1 MNYKKYIAEFIGTFF
16 LVLVVSM
23 IALTK
28 VQTDLQPIAIGIT
41 LLVMIFAGGHLSGAH
56 FNPAIS
62 LAFFLRS
69 KITGMEFLFYSVAQI
84 LAGVSAAFVATLL
97 VSAKMRQIPLPFGEI
112 PIFFGMGQAFA
123 AEAIGTFALT
133 WVVLNVAT
141 SKALDGNNFY
151 GLAIGLTQT
160 AMMYAFGGVS
170 GGFFNPAIAAGLS
183 AIQLVNY
190 QNIWI
195 YLIACPLGAATAT
208 FMFKFLS
215 SED

>member
-23 IALTK
+23 VTLTK
-28 VQTDLQPIAIGIT
+28 VQSDIQPIAVGVT
-41 LLVMIFAGGHLSGAH
+41 LMVMIFANGHLSGAH

-62 LAFFLRS
+62 LAFYLRS
-69 KITGMEFLFYSVAQI
+69 KITGMEFLFYGVVQI
-84 LAGVSAAFVATLL
+84 TGGVGAAFIASLL
-97 VSAKMRQIPLPFGEI
+97 VSVKLKQIPLPFADV
-112 PIFFGMGQAFA
+112 PLFFGIGQAFA

-160 AMMYAFGGVS
+160 AMIYAFGSVS

-183 AIQLVNY
+183 AIQLINY
-190 QNIWI
+190 QNFWI
-195 YLIACPLGAATAT
+195 YLLACPIGAT
-208 FMFKFLS
+208 FAAYTFKFVNT
-215 SED
+215 EE

>member
-23 IALTK
+23 VTLTK
-28 VQTDLQPIAIGIT
+28 VQSDIQPIAVGVT
-41 LLVMIFAGGHLSGAH
+41 LMVMIFANGHLSGAH

-62 LAFFLRS
+62 LAFYLRS
-69 KITGMEFLFYSVAQI
+69 KITGMEFLFYGVVQI
-84 LAGVSAAFVATLL
+84 IGGVGAAFIASLL
-97 VSAKMRQIPLPFGEI
+97 VSVKLKQIPLPFADV
-112 PIFFGMGQAFA
+112 PLFFGIGQAFA

-160 AMMYAFGGVS
+160 AMIYAFGSVS

-183 AIQLVNY
+183 AIQLINY
-190 QNIWI
+190 QNFWI
-195 YLIACPLGAATAT
+195 YLLACSIGAT
-208 FMFKFLS
+208 FAAYTFKLVNT
-215 SED
+215 EE